1 MAKTYASLQQYYDTG
16 KTDYSHTKNVEY
28 HLQKATRDIDV
39 LTFNRI
45 TDFDKLSDFQKEIIR
60 EVCIEHASFLIENES
75 IINTYLS
82 SYSINGVSMTFGNS
96 WNLHVC
102 SGVAMDK
109 SLYNRLSMTGLCC
122 RSFNY

>member
-16 KTDYSHTKNVEY
+16 KTDSHTKNVEY

-60 EVCIEHASFLIENES
+60 EVCIEHASFLIDNEDTLK
-75 IINTYLS
+75 TYLS
-82 SYSINGVSMTFGNS
+82 SYSINGVSMTFGNA
-96 WNLHVC
+96 WNLYIS

-109 SLYNRLSMTGLCC
+109 SLYSRLSSTGLCC